1 MFAVVTKA
9 QKEVIDKYG
18 SPQEGMKNKNLK
30 YLMLLTLFNCIM
42 ITRNLFWFVDMYFL
56 FVIRLAS
63 LFLSKKSER
72 KTSLI
77 NSRTVI

>member
-30 YLMLLTLFNCIM
+30 YLLLLTLFNCIM
-42 ITRNLFWFVDMYFL
+42 ITRNLF
-56 FVIRLAS
+56 
-63 LFLSKKSER
+63 
-72 KTSLI
+72 
-77 NSRTVI
+77 

>member
-30 YLMLLTLFNCIM
+30 YLMLLTLFNYIM
-42 ITRNLFWFVDMYFL
+42 ITRNLFWFVDIYH
-56 FVIRLAS
+56 VIRLAS
-63 LFLSKKSER
+63 LFLSKKKSER